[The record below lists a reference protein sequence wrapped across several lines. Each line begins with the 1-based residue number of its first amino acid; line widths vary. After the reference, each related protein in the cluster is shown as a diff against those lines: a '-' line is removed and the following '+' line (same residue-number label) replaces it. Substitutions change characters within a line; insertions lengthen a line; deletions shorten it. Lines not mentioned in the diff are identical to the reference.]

1 VRQNVLKQF
10 GAREF
15 IATRDEDYGPVYKSA
30 EEIDLDLRTFDST
43 NES

>member
-10 GAREF
+10 GARKF
-15 IATRDEDYGPVYKSA
+15 IATRDEDYGSVYKYA